1 VSNTIYINA
10 KTTAF
15 INYRLT
21 NKGNALQF
29 LRINTVMKKIII
41 AIVIAAIAVGVY
53 VFLTK
58 PKAPIAGVAAQEAAL
73 IYDAEVTKI
82 DAATRTVTLK
92 NADGE
97 TSIVAGP
104 EVKNFAEIKVGDR
117 FDVVYELAVAIEL
130 VKVKN
135 SGTTS
140 EQVTTSTTTAPQG
153 DKPGMITTNTV
164 TATANVEA
172 IDTAK
177 NIVSL
182 KGPQGNV
189 FKVKVQN
196 PDLMKDIAVND
207 QVKVVYTEA
216 IAAVVSAPATK
227 K

>member
-1 VSNTIYINA
+1 
-10 KTTAF
+10 
-15 INYRLT
+15 
-21 NKGNALQF
+21 
-29 LRINTVMKKIII
+29 MKKIII
-41 AIVIAAIAVGVY
+41 AVVIAAIAVAGY
-53 VFLTK
+53 LFLTK
-58 PKAPIAGVAAQEAAL
+58 PKAPIAGVAAQESAL
-73 IYDAEVTKI
+73 IYDGEVTKI

-92 NADGE
+92 NKDGE

-104 EVKNFAEIKVGDR
+104 EVKNFAEIKVGDH

-135 SGTTS
+135 PGTTS
-140 EQVTTSTTTAPQG
+140 EQVSTSTTTAPQG
-153 DKPGMITTNTV
+153 DKPGMITTKTV
-164 TATANVEA
+164 TATATVES
-172 IDTAK
+172 IDAAK

-182 KGPQGNV
+182 KGPQGNI

-216 IAAVVSAPATK
+216 IAAVVSAPAAK

>member
-1 VSNTIYINA
+1 MHSNH
-10 KTTAF
+10 
-15 INYRLT
+15 
-21 NKGNALQF
+21 
-29 LRINTVMKKIII
+29 LRINIIMKKLII
-41 AIVIAAIAVGVY
+41 AVVIAAIAIGAYFV
-53 VFLTK
+53 LNK
-58 PKAPIAGVAAQEAAL
+58 PKAPVAAVAAQEAAL
-73 IYDAEVTKI
+73 LYDGEVIKV

-92 NADGE
+92 NQDGE

-135 SGTTS
+135 PGVTS
-140 EQVTTSTTTAPQG
+140 EQITTTTATAPQG
-153 DKPGMITTNTV
+153 DKPGMITTNTI
-164 TATANVEA
+164 TATANIES

-182 KGPQGNV
+182 KGPQGNI

-207 QVKVVYTEA
+207 QVKVVYVEA
-216 IAAVVSAPATK
+216 IAAVVSAPAAK

>member
-1 VSNTIYINA
+1 
-10 KTTAF
+10 
-15 INYRLT
+15 
-21 NKGNALQF
+21 
-29 LRINTVMKKIII
+29 MKKIII
-41 AIVIAAIAVGVY
+41 AIVIAAIAVGGY
-53 VFLTK
+53 FYLTK
-58 PKAPIAGVAAQEAAL
+58 PKAPIAGVAAQESAL
-73 IYDAEVTKI
+73 IYDGEVTKI

-92 NADGE
+92 NKDGE

-104 EVKNFAEIKVGDR
+104 EVKNFAEIKVGDH

-135 SGTTS
+135 PGTTS
-140 EQVTTSTTTAPQG
+140 EQVSTSSTTAPQG
-153 DKPGMITTNTV
+153 DKPGMITTKTV
-164 TATANVEA
+164 TATATVES
-172 IDTAK
+172 IDAAK

-182 KGPQGNV
+182 KGPQGNI

-216 IAAVVSAPATK
+216 IAAVVSAPAAK

>member
-1 VSNTIYINA
+1 
-10 KTTAF
+10 
-15 INYRLT
+15 
-21 NKGNALQF
+21 
-29 LRINTVMKKIII
+29 MKKIII
-41 AIVIAAIAVGVY
+41 AIVIAAIAVGGY
-53 VFLTK
+53 FYLTK
-58 PKAPIAGVAAQEAAL
+58 PKAPIAGVAAQESAL
-73 IYDAEVTKI
+73 IYDGEVTKI

-92 NADGE
+92 NKDGE

-104 EVKNFAEIKVGDR
+104 EVKNFAEIKVGDH

-135 SGTTS
+135 PGTTS
-140 EQVTTSTTTAPQG
+140 EQVSTSTTTAPQG

-172 IDTAK
+172 IDAAK

-182 KGPQGNV
+182 KGPQGNI

-216 IAAVVSAPATK
+216 IAAVVSAPAK

>member
-1 VSNTIYINA
+1 
-10 KTTAF
+10 
-15 INYRLT
+15 
-21 NKGNALQF
+21 
-29 LRINTVMKKIII
+29 MKKLLII
-41 AIVIAAIAVGVY
+41 VVLAAIAAGAY
-53 VFLTK
+53 FMLK

-73 IYDAEVTKI
+73 IYDGEVIKV

-92 NADGE
+92 NKDGE

-135 SGTTS
+135 PGAPS
-140 EQVTTSTTTAPQG
+140 EQITTSTATAPKG
-153 DKPGMITTNTV
+153 DKPGIITTNTV
-164 TATANVEA
+164 TAVANVDA
-172 IDTAK
+172 IDAAK

-207 QVKVVYTEA
+207 QVKVVYTET
-216 IAAVVSAPATK
+216 IAAVVSAPAAK

>member
-1 VSNTIYINA
+1 MVMPFQYVMDQNI
-10 KTTAF
+10 
-15 INYRLT
+15 
-21 NKGNALQF
+21 
-29 LRINTVMKKIII
+29 MKKIII
-41 AIVIAAIAVGVY
+41 AIVIAAIAVGGY
-53 VFLTK
+53 LFLTK
-58 PKAPIAGVAAQEAAL
+58 PKAPIAGVAAQESAL
-73 IYDAEVTKI
+73 IYDGEVTKI

-92 NADGE
+92 NKDGE

-104 EVKNFAEIKVGDR
+104 EVKNFAEIKVGDH

-135 SGTTS
+135 PGTTS
-140 EQVTTSTTTAPQG
+140 EQVSTSTTTAPQG

-172 IDTAK
+172 IDITK
-177 NIVSL
+177 NVVSL

-216 IAAVVSAPATK
+216 IAAVVTAPAAK

>member
-1 VSNTIYINA
+1 
-10 KTTAF
+10 
-15 INYRLT
+15 
-21 NKGNALQF
+21 
-29 LRINTVMKKIII
+29 MKKIL
-41 AIVIAAIAVGVY
+41 IVVVLAAIAIGAYFV
-53 VFLTK
+53 LNQ
-58 PKAPIAGVAAQEAAL
+58 PKAPVAAVAAQETAL
-73 IYDAEVTKI
+73 LYDGEVINI

-92 NADGE
+92 NQDGVS
-97 TSIVAGP
+97 TIVAGP

-117 FDVVYELAVAIEL
+117 FDVVYELAVAVEL

-135 SGTTS
+135 PGVTG
-140 EQVTTSTTTAPQG
+140 EQVTTTTATAPQG
-153 DKPGMITTNTV
+153 DKPGVITTNTI

-172 IDTAK
+172 IDTTK

-182 KGPQGNV
+182 KGPQGNI

-216 IAAVVSAPATK
+216 IAAVVSAPAAK

>member
-1 VSNTIYINA
+1 
-10 KTTAF
+10 
-15 INYRLT
+15 
-21 NKGNALQF
+21 
-29 LRINTVMKKIII
+29 MKKIII
-41 AIVIAAIAVGVY
+41 AIVIAAIAVGAY

-58 PKAPIAGVAAQEAAL
+58 PKAPIAGIAAQEAAL
-73 IYDAEVTKI
+73 IYDGEVTKI

-92 NADGE
+92 NKDGE

-104 EVKNFAEIKVGDR
+104 EVKNFAEIKVGDH
-117 FDVVYELAVAIEL
+117 FDVTYELAVAIEL

-135 SGTTS
+135 PGVTS
-140 EQVTTSTTTAPQG
+140 EQVTTSTATAPQG

-164 TATANVEA
+164 TATASVES
-172 IDTAK
+172 IDTTK
-177 NIVSL
+177 NVVSL
-182 KGPQGNV
+182 KGPQGNI

-216 IAAVVSAPATK
+216 IAAVVSAPAK

>member
-1 VSNTIYINA
+1 
-10 KTTAF
+10 
-15 INYRLT
+15 
-21 NKGNALQF
+21 
-29 LRINTVMKKIII
+29 MKKIII
-41 AIVIAAIAVGVY
+41 AVIVAAIAVGGY
-53 VFLTK
+53 LYLTK

-73 IYDAEVTKI
+73 LYDGEVTKI

-92 NADGE
+92 NKDGE

-104 EVKNFAEIKVGDR
+104 EVKNFAEIKVGDH

-135 SGTTS
+135 PGTTS
-140 EQVTTSTTTAPQG
+140 EQVSTSTTTAPKG

-164 TATANVEA
+164 TETANVES

-177 NIVSL
+177 NTVSL
-182 KGPQGNV
+182 KGPQGNI

-216 IAAVVSAPATK
+216 IAAVVSAPAK

>member
-1 VSNTIYINA
+1 MRFN
-10 KTTAF
+10 
-15 INYRLT
+15 L
-21 NKGNALQF
+21 

-41 AIVIAAIAVGVY
+41 VVVLAAIAAGAY
-53 VFLTK
+53 FMLNK
-58 PKAPIAGVAAQEAAL
+58 PKAPVAAVAAQEAAL
-73 IYDAEVTKI
+73 IYDGEVIKI

-92 NADGE
+92 NQDGE

-117 FDVVYELAVAIEL
+117 FDVVYEMAVAIEL

-135 SGTTS
+135 PGAPS
-140 EQVTTSTTTAPQG
+140 EQVTTSTATAPQG
-153 DKPGMITTNTV
+153 DKPGIITTNTI

-172 IDTAK
+172 IDATK

-182 KGPQGNV
+182 RGPQGNV

-196 PDLMKDIAVND
+196 PDLMKDIAVNE
-207 QVKVVYTEA
+207 QVRVVYTEA
-216 IAAVVSAPATK
+216 IAAVVSAPAAK

>member
-1 VSNTIYINA
+1 MVMYFKYLKDQNI
-10 KTTAF
+10 
-15 INYRLT
+15 
-21 NKGNALQF
+21 
-29 LRINTVMKKIII
+29 MKKIII
-41 AIVIAAIAVGVY
+41 AVVIAAIAVGGY
-53 VFLTK
+53 LFLTK
-58 PKAPIAGVAAQEAAL
+58 PKAPIAGVAAQESAL
-73 IYDAEVTKI
+73 IYDGEVTKI

-92 NADGE
+92 NKDGE

-104 EVKNFAEIKVGDR
+104 EVKNFAEIKVGDH

-135 SGTTS
+135 QGTTS
-140 EQVTTSTTTAPQG
+140 EQVSTTTTTAPQG

-172 IDTAK
+172 IDTTK
-177 NIVSL
+177 NVVSL

-216 IAAVVSAPATK
+216 IAAVVSAPAAK

>member
-1 VSNTIYINA
+1 
-10 KTTAF
+10 
-15 INYRLT
+15 
-21 NKGNALQF
+21 
-29 LRINTVMKKIII
+29 MKKIII
-41 AIVIAAIAVGVY
+41 AVIVAAIAVGGY
-53 VFLTK
+53 LYLTK
-58 PKAPIAGVAAQEAAL
+58 PKAPIAGAAAQESAL
-73 IYDAEVTKI
+73 IYDGEVVKI

-92 NADGE
+92 NQDGE

-135 SGTTS
+135 PGTTS

-172 IDTAK
+172 IDTVK
-177 NIVSL
+177 NTVSL
-182 KGPQGNV
+182 KGPQGNI

-216 IAAVVSAPATK
+216 IAAVVSAPAK

>member
-1 VSNTIYINA
+1 
-10 KTTAF
+10 
-15 INYRLT
+15 
-21 NKGNALQF
+21 
-29 LRINTVMKKIII
+29 MKKIII
-41 AIVIAAIAVGVY
+41 AIVIAAIAVGAY

-58 PKAPIAGVAAQEAAL
+58 PKAPIAGIAAQEAAL
-73 IYDAEVTKI
+73 LYDGEVTKI
-82 DAATRTVTLK
+82 DPATRTVTLK
-92 NADGE
+92 NKDGE

-104 EVKNFAEIKVGDR
+104 EVKNFAEIKVGDH
-117 FDVVYELAVAIEL
+117 FDVTYELAVAIEL

-135 SGTTS
+135 PGVTS
-140 EQVTTSTTTAPQG
+140 EQVTTTTATAPQG

-164 TATANVEA
+164 TATASVEA
-172 IDTAK
+172 IDTTK
-177 NIVSL
+177 NVVSL

-216 IAAVVSAPATK
+216 IAAVVSAPAAK

>member
-1 VSNTIYINA
+1 
-10 KTTAF
+10 
-15 INYRLT
+15 
-21 NKGNALQF
+21 
-29 LRINTVMKKIII
+29 MKKIL
-41 AIVIAAIAVGVY
+41 IVVVLAAIAIGAYFV
-53 VFLTK
+53 LNQ
-58 PKAPIAGVAAQEAAL
+58 PKAPVAAVAAQETAL
-73 IYDAEVTKI
+73 LYDGEVINI

-92 NADGE
+92 NQDGE
-97 TSIVAGP
+97 STIVAGP

-117 FDVVYELAVAIEL
+117 FDVVYELAVAVEL

-135 SGTTS
+135 PGVTG
-140 EQVTTSTTTAPQG
+140 EQVTTTTATAPQG
-153 DKPGMITTNTV
+153 DKPGVITTNTI

-172 IDTAK
+172 IDATK

-182 KGPQGNV
+182 KGPQGNI

-216 IAAVVSAPATK
+216 IAAVVSAPAAK

>member
-1 VSNTIYINA
+1 
-10 KTTAF
+10 
-15 INYRLT
+15 
-21 NKGNALQF
+21 
-29 LRINTVMKKIII
+29 MKKIII
-41 AIVIAAIAVGVY
+41 VIVIAAIAVGVY
-53 VFLTK
+53 FILNK
-58 PKAPIAGVAAQEAAL
+58 PKAPIAGVAAQESAL
-73 IYDAEVTKI
+73 IYDGEVIKI

-92 NADGE
+92 NQDGE
-97 TSIVAGP
+97 STIVAGP

-135 SGTTS
+135 PGTTT

-164 TATANVEA
+164 TASATIEA
-172 IDTAK
+172 IDAAK
-177 NIVSL
+177 NVVTL
-182 KGPQGNV
+182 KGPQGNI
-189 FKVKVQN
+189 FKVKVKN

-216 IAAVVSAPATK
+216 IAAVVSAPAPK

>member
-1 VSNTIYINA
+1 MVMPFQYVMDQNI
-10 KTTAF
+10 
-15 INYRLT
+15 
-21 NKGNALQF
+21 
-29 LRINTVMKKIII
+29 MKKIII
-41 AIVIAAIAVGVY
+41 AVVIAAIAVGGY
-53 VFLTK
+53 LFLTK
-58 PKAPIAGVAAQEAAL
+58 PKAPIAGVAAQESAL
-73 IYDAEVTKI
+73 IYDGEVTKI

-92 NADGE
+92 NKDGE

-104 EVKNFAEIKVGDR
+104 EVKNFAEIKVGDH

-135 SGTTS
+135 PGTTS
-140 EQVTTSTTTAPQG
+140 EQVSTTTTTAPQG

-172 IDTAK
+172 IDTTK
-177 NIVSL
+177 NVVSL

-216 IAAVVSAPATK
+216 IAAVVSAPAAK

>member
-1 VSNTIYINA
+1 
-10 KTTAF
+10 
-15 INYRLT
+15 
-21 NKGNALQF
+21 
-29 LRINTVMKKIII
+29 MKKIIT
-41 AIVIAAIAVGVY
+41 AIVIAAVAVGGY
-53 VFLTK
+53 FYLTK
-58 PKAPIAGVAAQEAAL
+58 PKAPIAGATAQESAL
-73 IYDAEVTKI
+73 IYDGEVIKI

-92 NADGE
+92 NKDGE

-104 EVKNFAEIKVGDR
+104 EVKNFAEIKVGDH

-135 SGTTS
+135 PGVTG
-140 EQVTTSTTTAPQG
+140 EQVTTSTATAPQG

-172 IDTAK
+172 IDAAK

-182 KGPQGNV
+182 KGPQGNII
-189 FKVKVQN
+189 KVKVQN

-216 IAAVVSAPATK
+216 IAAVVTAPAK

>member
-1 VSNTIYINA
+1 
-10 KTTAF
+10 
-15 INYRLT
+15 
-21 NKGNALQF
+21 
-29 LRINTVMKKIII
+29 MKKIII
-41 AIVIAAIAVGVY
+41 AVVIAAIAVGAY
-53 VFLTK
+53 LFLTK

-73 IYDAEVTKI
+73 LYDGEVTKI

-92 NADGE
+92 NNDGE

-135 SGTTS
+135 PGATS
-140 EQVTTSTTTAPQG
+140 EQVTTSTATAPQG

-172 IDTAK
+172 IDAAK
-177 NIVSL
+177 NTVSL
-182 KGPQGNV
+182 KGPQGNI

-216 IAAVVSAPATK
+216 IAAVVSAPAK

>member
-1 VSNTIYINA
+1 
-10 KTTAF
+10 
-15 INYRLT
+15 
-21 NKGNALQF
+21 
-29 LRINTVMKKIII
+29 MKKIII
-41 AIVIAAIAVGVY
+41 VIVIAAIAVGVY
-53 VFLTK
+53 FILNK
-58 PKAPIAGVAAQEAAL
+58 PKAPIAGVAAQESAL
-73 IYDAEVTKI
+73 IYDGEVIKI

-92 NADGE
+92 NQDGE
-97 TSIVAGP
+97 STIVASP

-135 SGTTS
+135 PGTTT

-164 TATANVEA
+164 TASATIEA
-172 IDTAK
+172 IDAVK
-177 NIVSL
+177 NVVTL
-182 KGPQGNV
+182 KGPQGNI
-189 FKVKVQN
+189 FKVKVKN

-216 IAAVVSAPATK
+216 IAAVVSAPAPK

>member
-1 VSNTIYINA
+1 
-10 KTTAF
+10 
-15 INYRLT
+15 
-21 NKGNALQF
+21 
-29 LRINTVMKKIII
+29 MKKIII
-41 AIVIAAIAVGVY
+41 AIVIAAIAVGGY
-53 VFLTK
+53 FYLTK

-73 IYDAEVTKI
+73 IYDGEVTKI

-92 NADGE
+92 NKDGE

-135 SGTTS
+135 PGTTS
-140 EQVTTSTTTAPQG
+140 EQVSTSTTTAPQG

-164 TATANVEA
+164 TATANVES
-172 IDTAK
+172 IDAAK

-182 KGPQGNV
+182 KGPQGNI

-196 PDLMKDIAVND
+196 PDLMKDVAVND

-216 IAAVVSAPATK
+216 IAAVVTAPAAK

>member
-1 VSNTIYINA
+1 
-10 KTTAF
+10 
-15 INYRLT
+15 
-21 NKGNALQF
+21 
-29 LRINTVMKKIII
+29 MKKIII
-41 AIVIAAIAVGVY
+41 AVVIAAIAVGGY
-53 VFLTK
+53 LYITK

-73 IYDAEVTKI
+73 LYDGEVTKI

-92 NADGE
+92 NKDGE

-104 EVKNFAEIKVGDR
+104 EVKNFAEIKVGDH

-135 SGTTS
+135 PGVTS
-140 EQVTTSTTTAPQG
+140 EQVTTSTATAPQG

-172 IDTAK
+172 IDVAK

-182 KGPQGNV
+182 KGPQGNI

-216 IAAVVSAPATK
+216 IAAVVTAPAK

>member
-1 VSNTIYINA
+1 
-10 KTTAF
+10 
-15 INYRLT
+15 
-21 NKGNALQF
+21 
-29 LRINTVMKKIII
+29 MKKIII
-41 AIVIAAIAVGVY
+41 AIIIAAVTVGGY
-53 VFLTK
+53 FYLTK
-58 PKAPIAGVAAQEAAL
+58 PKAPIAGAAAQESAL
-73 IYDAEVTKI
+73 IYDGEVTKI

-92 NADGE
+92 NKDGE

-104 EVKNFAEIKVGDR
+104 EVKNFAQIKVGDH

-135 SGTTS
+135 PGVTG
-140 EQVTTSTTTAPQG
+140 EQVTTSTATAPQG

-172 IDTAK
+172 IDAAK

-182 KGPQGNV
+182 KGPQGNI

-196 PDLMKDIAVND
+196 PDLLKDIAVND

-216 IAAVVSAPATK
+216 IAAVVSAPAQK
-227 K
+227 

>member
-1 VSNTIYINA
+1 
-10 KTTAF
+10 
-15 INYRLT
+15 
-21 NKGNALQF
+21 
-29 LRINTVMKKIII
+29 MKKIII
-41 AIVIAAIAVGVY
+41 AIVIAAIAVGGY
-53 VFLTK
+53 FFLTK

-73 IYDAEVTKI
+73 IYDGEVTKI

-92 NADGE
+92 NNDGE

-117 FDVVYELAVAIEL
+117 FDVVYEMAVAIEL

-135 SGTTS
+135 PGVTS
-140 EQVTTSTTTAPQG
+140 EQVTTSTATAPQG

-172 IDTAK
+172 IDTTK
-177 NIVSL
+177 NVVSL
-182 KGPQGNV
+182 KGPQGNI

-216 IAAVVSAPATK
+216 IAAVVSAPAK

>member
-1 VSNTIYINA
+1 
-10 KTTAF
+10 
-15 INYRLT
+15 
-21 NKGNALQF
+21 
-29 LRINTVMKKIII
+29 MKKIII
-41 AIVIAAIAVGVY
+41 AIVIAAIAVGGY
-53 VFLTK
+53 LFLTK
-58 PKAPIAGVAAQEAAL
+58 PKAPIAGVAAQESAL
-73 IYDAEVTKI
+73 IYDGEVTKI

-92 NADGE
+92 NKDGE

-104 EVKNFAEIKVGDR
+104 EVKNFAEIKVGDH

-135 SGTTS
+135 PGTTS
-140 EQVTTSTTTAPQG
+140 EQVSTSTTTAPQG

-172 IDTAK
+172 IDAAK

-182 KGPQGNV
+182 KGPQGNI

-216 IAAVVSAPATK
+216 IAAVVSAPAK

>member
-1 VSNTIYINA
+1 
-10 KTTAF
+10 
-15 INYRLT
+15 
-21 NKGNALQF
+21 
-29 LRINTVMKKIII
+29 MKKIII
-41 AIVIAAIAVGVY
+41 AIVIAAIAVGGY
-53 VFLTK
+53 FYLTK
-58 PKAPIAGVAAQEAAL
+58 PKAPIAGVAAQESAL
-73 IYDAEVTKI
+73 IYDGEVTKI

-92 NADGE
+92 NKDGE

-104 EVKNFAEIKVGDR
+104 EVKNFAEIKVGDH

-135 SGTTS
+135 PGTTS
-140 EQVTTSTTTAPQG
+140 EQVSTSSTTAQQG
-153 DKPGMITTNTV
+153 DKPGMITTKTV
-164 TATANVEA
+164 TATATVES
-172 IDTAK
+172 IDAAK

-182 KGPQGNV
+182 KGTQGNI

-216 IAAVVSAPATK
+216 IAAVVSAPAAK